1 MPNET
6 IEPVLYRHYKGRL
19 YSVLNTV
26 IHTETGETMV
36 LYYDFEIPENG
47 WYVRP
52 ASMWFDQVGV
62 DETGHP
68 ITRFTRCE

>member
-6 IEPVLYRHYKGRL
+6 IKSGLYRHYKGRF

-26 IHTETGETMV
+26 MHTETGETMV
-36 LYYDFEIPENG
+36 LYYDFAFPESG

-52 ASMWFDQVGV
+52 ASMWFDRVGV
-62 DETGHP
+62 DDAGQP
-68 ITRFTRCE
+68 ITRFTRCG

>member
-6 IEPVLYRHYKGRL
+6 IEPGLYRHYKGRF

-26 IHTETGETMV
+26 MHTETGETMV
-36 LYYDFEIPENG
+36 LYYDFAFPENG

-52 ASMWFDQVGV
+52 YSMWNDQVGV
-62 DETGHP
+62 DDAGQP
-68 ITRFTRCE
+68 ITRFTRC